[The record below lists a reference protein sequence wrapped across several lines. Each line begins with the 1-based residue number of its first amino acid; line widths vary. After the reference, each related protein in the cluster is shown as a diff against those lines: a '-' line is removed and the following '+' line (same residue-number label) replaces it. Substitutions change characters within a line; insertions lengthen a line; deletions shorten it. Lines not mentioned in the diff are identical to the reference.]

1 LWQVRVSPGD
11 RVEAGDV
18 LLIIESMK
26 MEISV
31 CAPYAGM
38 VNEIHVAPGSPV
50 RAGQRVAVIKRL

>member
-1 LWQVRVSPGD
+1 
-11 RVEAGDV
+11 
-18 LLIIESMK
+18 MK